1 MQTYS
6 AFEYLCIDIA
16 NQYGLDKALFP
27 DRITWV
33 LDNINRLEYL
43 DTPKKERPLY
53 LKAVQT
59 LRKTQY
65 SEPTGHLVGLDACC
79 SGMQIMSVLSG
90 CVEGCKATNL
100 INTGERRDAYTEV
113 TKAAAIELG
122 EAIHVTRAD
131 IKEAQMT
138 HLYGSKKIP
147 KELFGPDSDE
157 LAAFYEANW
166 VVCPGA
172 NEVLQDLLGS
182 WQPYALTHGWKL
194 PDNGHARVK
203 VMEKVECRIEVDEL
217 DHATFSYEYYINCG
231 VKKDVKN
238 AANVIHSIDAYILR
252 SMHRRCNYDA
262 EALNN
267 FGRLTITERQRRN
280 LGGQA
285 NEVEA
290 VTLPHHVYMERYEAT
305 QMVDSV
311 IFDYLNKDTIKDLS
325 NRHMTALWNLYL
337 RMSEYQPFELV
348 TVHDEFK
355 CHPKNCNYMR
365 QTYIDL
371 FAELAESR
379 VLEDIFLQLT
389 GHECYYE
396 NKLEGL
402 GDLIRQSEYALS

>member
-16 NQYGLDKALFP
+16 NQSGLDKALFP
-27 DRITWV
+27 DRVTWV

-43 DTPKKERPLY
+43 DTPRKERPLY

-59 LRKTQY
+59 LRKAQRN
-65 SEPTGHLVGLDACC
+65 EPTGHLVGLDACC

-90 CVEGCKATNL
+90 CEEGCKATNL

-122 EAIHVTRAD
+122 EAINIERAD
-131 IKEAQMT
+131 IKSAQMT
-138 HLYGSKKIP
+138 HLYGSRKIP
-147 KELFGPDSDE
+147 KELFGADSPE
-157 LAAFYEANW
+157 LEAFYAANW

-182 WQPYALTHGWKL
+182 WQPYALVHGWKL
-194 PDNGHARVK
+194 PDNYHARVK
-203 VMEKVECRIEVDEL
+203 VMEKVETRIEVDEL
-217 DHATFSYEYYINCG
+217 DHATFSYEYYVNCG

-252 SMHRRCNYDA
+252 SMHRRCNYDVQVMGRFGYFCHA
-262 EALNN
+262 ERKRRYMGELPSEAL
-267 FGRLTITERQRRN
+267 
-280 LGGQA
+280 
-285 NEVEA
+285 A
-290 VTLPHHVYMERYEAT
+290 VTLPHHVYMERFEAT
-305 QMVDSV
+305 NMVDAV
-311 IFDYLNKDTIKDLS
+311 IFEHLDEFTIMELTD
-325 NRHMTALWNLYL
+325 RHLDALEELFHRMTAY
-337 RMSEYQPFELV
+337 EPFELV

-355 CHPKNCNYMR
+355 CHPKNCNTMR

-379 VLEDIFLQLT
+379 VLEDVFLQLT
-389 GHECYYE
+389 GHECFYA
-396 NKLEGL
+396 NKLQGL